1 MEKNPVTA
9 AIGTTAAINATGAAG
24 TPGAISI
31 RGLDFAFAQEKP
43 VFKNLNLELD
53 QGPVVILGPS
63 GCGKTTLL
71 RLMAGLL
78 KPDSGTISTAAA
90 SMVFQEPRLLPWK
103 TALEN
108 TSLPLA
114 GGRIPLTEKLGKKE
128 AEEKAMHFLA
138 LVSLQDKAASL
149 PRELSGGER
158 QRVNVARAF
167 ACPAQILLMDEPFQS
182 LDIPLRLKLMDLSLS
197 LLENYP
203 RLAVMVSHDPRE
215 AVYTGKR
222 ILVLGEPPK
231 GVIYDELISL
241 NQEERRYG
249 SAVQG
254 EMERKL
260 ITCLSG

>member
-1 MEKNPVTA
+1 MEKVPK
-9 AIGTTAAINATGAAG
+9 TGI
-24 TPGAISI
+24 ISI
-31 RGLDFAFAQEKP
+31 RGLDFAFAAENP
-43 VFKNLNLELD
+43 VFKGLNLDLD
-53 QGPVVILGPS
+53 TGPVAILGPS

-78 KPDSGTISTAAA
+78 VPERGEVKTAPA

-108 TSLPLA
+108 TCLPLA
-114 GGRIPLTEKLGKKE
+114 EKLGKKE
-128 AEEKAMHFLA
+128 AEEKAMHFLT
-138 LVSLQDKAASL
+138 LVSLQDKALSL

-167 ACPAQILLMDEPFQS
+167 ACPADILLMDEPFQS
-182 LDIPLRLKLMDLSLS
+182 LDIPLRIKLMDLSLS

-215 AVYTGKR
+215 AVYIGKR
-222 ILVLGEPPK
+222 ILVLGERPK
-231 GVIYDELISL
+231 GVIHDELINL
-241 NQEERRYG
+241 NREERRYG

-254 EMERKL
+254 EIEQKL
-260 ITCLSG
+260 ISFLS